1 MRAMAHAL
9 IALVLV
15 AMPHGGEAAG
25 GRIDYV
31 EGAAVLQGDDGQRH
45 AMPLHHVLTP
55 GATLITTAQG
65 RATLGLPGSEL
76 WLDGATE
83 IEALELN
90 EQRVVL
96 ALRRGSMGL
105 GVRRLPPGGL
115 LVETAM
121 GRIDVGAP
129 GDYRIAA
136 GGGAVRL
143 TVLAGGA
150 RFAAAGERVN
160 LLPGESLT
168 VAGRLPTLTVTSN
181 TVTPLLLGP
190 GLYYAPPRVVFVPV
204 LPPHLPRHRPPP
216 TVAGPPHPGGPHPS
230 GHGRPMQEARPP
242 QPASALVAP
251 VLVPPVLVAPV
262 RVPPVVVAPV
272 VVAPVAV
279 APVVVAPVPPSPRP
293 PHHQAGRPAPVT
305 APQAGPAP
313 PRPQRPAGAP
323 PCPEGKCR

>member
-1 MRAMAHAL
+1 MRATAHAF
-9 IALVLV
+9 IALVIV

-90 EQRVVL
+90 EQRVAL

-115 LVETAM
+115 LVQTAM
-121 GRIDVGAP
+121 GRIEVGAP

-150 RFAAAGERVN
+150 RFAAAGELVN
-160 LLPGESLT
+160 LLPGETLT

-181 TVTPLLLGP
+181 TVTPLQSGP
-190 GLYYAPPRVVFVPV
+190 GYYYAPPRVVFVPV
-204 LPPHLPRHRPPP
+204 LPPHPPRHRPPP
-216 TVAGPPHPGGPHPS
+216 VVAGPPHPAGPHPAGS
-230 GHGRPMQEARPP
+230 HSAGHGRPMQAARPP

-251 VLVPPVLVAPV
+251 VLVPPVLVP
-262 RVPPVVVAPV
+262 PV

-279 APVVVAPVPPSPRP
+279 APVPPPPRP
-293 PHHQAGRPAPVT
+293 PHHHAGRT
-305 APQAGPAP
+305 APAVAPTAGPAP

-323 PCPEGKCR
+323 PCPDGKCR